1 MRRLFARFRA
11 DRAGATALEFALVAG
26 PFILLL
32 LGSLEFGRVLW
43 SQHSLQQVAGAAARC
58 AAIPQPSCA
67 VNGVF
72 DPVLTQAMID
82 RLARDYGLQLQLQAQ
97 DIAVTRGTTCG
108 GLSGFTQ
115 VALTYRFQTPVQPLI
130 AFMSEGIV
138 LHAEGCYPTG

>member
-1 MRRLFARFRA
+1 MRRLLARFRA

-43 SQHSLQQVAGAAARC
+43 SQHSLQQVATAAARC

-67 VNGVF
+67 VKGVF
-72 DPVLTQAMID
+72 DPALTRTMID
-82 RLARDYGLQLQLQAQ
+82 GLARDYGLQLQAQ
-97 DIAVTRGTTCG
+97 DIAVARGTTCG

-130 AFMSEGIV
+130 AFMSEGIT